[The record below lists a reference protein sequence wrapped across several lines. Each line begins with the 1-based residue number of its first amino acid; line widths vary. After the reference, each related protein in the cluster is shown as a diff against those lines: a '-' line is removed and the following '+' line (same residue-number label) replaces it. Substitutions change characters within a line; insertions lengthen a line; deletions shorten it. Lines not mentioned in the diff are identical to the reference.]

1 MPGIKSP
8 EDRPFFR
15 TLVQL
20 IIGLLFISI
29 SATVTPSSVSGVL
42 WPTVAL
48 VAGLIVVVRPLVAA
62 VATMRTNL
70 PRRER
75 LFIGLIDPRGIVAA
89 STAATFAAPL
99 TDQGIVGADDLLPAT
114 FLVIV
119 GTVTIYGL
127 AAAPAARLWASQRQP
142 TSRLPKASRRRRPED
157 LDRPGDDANHN
168 NERHRRRHPIY
179 NQVKTQSCLICMPRA
194 CVRDSHLPHTIRRSV
209 PDLQPGREV
218 NEGGRRPHVTT
229 RRGHPPF
236 PWRHRL

>member
-1 MPGIKSP
+1 MTLWLLLNKLELHGVLATEATIATVVGIAAASNALRDDSWLIAAITMGVAVANVPGIKSP

-29 SATVTPSSVSGVL
+29 SATVTPSSVRGVL

-62 VATMRTNL
+62 MATMRTNL
-70 PRRER
+70 PTPER
-75 LFIGLIDPRGIVAA
+75 VFIGLMDPRGIVAA

-127 AAAPAARLWASQRQP
+127 AAAPVARLLGIATSTDEPTLQGQPPAS
-142 TSRLPKASRRRRPED
+142 
-157 LDRPGDDANHN
+157 
-168 NERHRRRHPIY
+168 
-179 NQVKTQSCLICMPRA
+179 NQGP
-194 CVRDSHLPHTIRRSV
+194 
-209 PDLQPGREV
+209 
-218 NEGGRRPHVTT
+218 
-229 RRGHPPF
+229 
-236 PWRHRL
+236 